1 MTGLAKDAGKTIL
14 LWMLLVVAQSVAG
27 VLFFRDFAPFPS
39 DGPLDAGQ
47 ALLLVN
53 LIDAIILVLLAGRAR
68 LRGWALGLM
77 LGGLLFG
84 VQVFQAEIET
94 LMFNGDIHMSRGLL
108 VAILW
113 SGLLRDALAAI
124 GIALLWRGR
133 GALDAQVEGLAWK
146 APAIA
151 ILYVFCYFC
160 AGQMIAWQSADVRTF
175 YAHVD
180 LIDQTGLLAL
190 QFGRGLIWS
199 GLAWLVLRS
208 LSGPVWRTALL
219 TGLAFSGLMIPQL
232 LFPNP
237 LMPWPVRAVHMVEV
251 GISNFLFG
259 ALAIWIL
266 CFRIGRVTAPA

>member
-1 MTGLAKDAGKTIL
+1 M
-14 LWMLLVVAQSVAG
+14 VAQSVAG

-113 SGLLRDALAAI
+113 SGLLRDALAVI

-151 ILYVFCYFC
+151 ILYVFY
-160 AGQMIAWQSADVRTF
+160 
-175 YAHVD
+175 